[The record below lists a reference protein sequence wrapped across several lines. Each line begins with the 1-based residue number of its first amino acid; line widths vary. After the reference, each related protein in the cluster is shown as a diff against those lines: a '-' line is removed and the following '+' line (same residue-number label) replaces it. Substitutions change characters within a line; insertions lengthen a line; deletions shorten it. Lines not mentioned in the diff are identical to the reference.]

1 MSIRFSAAMNT
12 RGPAALRKV
21 MKNLILCAAL
31 AAAALSMPAY
41 AGDAS
46 DTASLAFGYAQA
58 FQCSGRTTMSVV
70 YQNGNDAEVIKDVT
84 EIKSFG
90 GVLLIKGYAGA
101 RQILDASRVV
111 KITDN

>member
-1 MSIRFSAAMNT
+1 MNT
-12 RGPAALRKV
+12 RAPAALKQV
-21 MKNLILCAAL
+21 MKILIFCVAITTAVF
-31 AAAALSMPAY
+31 SQPAY

-46 DTASLAFGYAQA
+46 DAPSLAFGYAQA
-58 FQCSGRTTMSVV
+58 FQCSGKTSMSIV
-70 YQNGNDAEVIKDVT
+70 YLNGNDAEIIKDVT

-101 RQILDASRVV
+101 RQILDPARIV